1 MHMHHAPAAA
11 ACAAPNK
18 PAWIMPPELYIRF
31 FFAPCIGA
39 KTKREM

>member
-1 MHMHHAPAAA
+1 MRMRHAA
-11 ACAAPNK
+11 NK
-18 PAWIMPPELYIRF
+18 LAWIMPPELHIRVF